1 MEVKDYISLSLAR
14 KLYRS
19 GDKELVN
26 LALKTYSTDELDA
39 PDYTSLIT
47 EYNKSEE
54 RNKMIRLQNI
64 NFTLAAI
71 AYKFYG
77 NDKNYE
83 NDFCHFNDCWI
94 VINNGTGY
102 TAAKPVFGRFTDVY
116 FASKEDASRAAYYLN
131 IYEIDGLFDKQ

>member
-26 LALKTYSTDELDA
+26 LALKAYSTEELDA
-39 PDYTSLIT
+39 PDYISLIV

-54 RNKMIRLQNI
+54 RNKMSKLQNI

-83 NDFCHFNDCWI
+83 NDFCHFDDCWI
-94 VINNGTGY
+94 VIHNGTSY

-116 FASKEDASRAAYYLN
+116 FASKEDANAAICYLN
-131 IYEIDGLFDKQ
+131 FYKDNGLI

>member
-26 LALKTYSTDELDA
+26 LALKAYSTDELYS
-39 PDYTSLIT
+39 PDYSIIMDNYTRSK
-47 EYNKSEE
+47 EYNKTV
-54 RNKMIRLQNI
+54 RAQNI
-64 NFTLAAI
+64 NFALAAI

-83 NDFCHFNDCWI
+83 NNFCHFDDCWI
-94 VINNGTGY
+94 VVSNGTSY

-116 FASKEDASRAAYYLN
+116 FASKEDASRAAYYLT
-131 IYEIDGLFDKQ
+131 IYELDGLFDK